1 MAWKTTFRETYVV
14 KRRAEA
20 AREGEDKPFGGSS
33 ANKAHGQMRQKGNT
47 ASALLSPLPNQILDS
62 LEGYLNN
69 IAAGATQTAAKR
81 GLPAELS
88 ASLLISVK
96 TVSAQKKIKRLY
108 KEINDMKKEGN
119 PTSSIGTT
127 AGGGMTGNVCP
138 HCAVVERLS
147 LHKKN
152 ACYFDPKKM
161 TDKRDWDCKLMDE
174 KGVACKDDD

>member
-62 LEGYLNN
+62 LEGYPNN

-96 TVSAQKKIKRLY
+96 TVSAQKKLSVYTKRST
-108 KEINDMKKEGN
+108 I
-119 PTSSIGTT
+119 
-127 AGGGMTGNVCP
+127 
-138 HCAVVERLS
+138 
-147 LHKKN
+147 
-152 ACYFDPKKM
+152 
-161 TDKRDWDCKLMDE
+161 
-174 KGVACKDDD
+174 